1 MKNTHSNLITTKG
14 IHRSS
19 ISTNKDTMSQ
29 SKYHLAQFNIT
40 KLKADLDDP
49 IMKEFKDFLAPVNQL
64 AEESPGFVWRFKD
77 ETGDAAIDVE
87 TPFEDPMIFVNMSV
101 WENCESLRSYTYD
114 TVHSYF
120 LKSRK
125 KWSEKMDSHQVVLWW
140 IKEGHIPN
148 LEEAKQKLDQLETE
162 GPTPSAFGIQKIFDP
177 Q

>member
-1 MKNTHSNLITTKG
+1 MSNTT
-14 IHRSS
+14 
-19 ISTNKDTMSQ
+19 
-29 SKYHLAQFNIT
+29 YYLAQFNIT

-101 WENCESLRSYTYD
+101 WEDYESLRAYTYD

-125 KWSEKMDSHQVVLWW
+125 KWSEKMDNHQVVLWW
-140 IKEGHIPN
+140 IEAGHIPS
-148 LEEAKQKLDQLETE
+148 LEEAKSKLDQLEKQ
-162 GPTPSAFGIQKIFDP
+162 GSTPSAFGLRELYKADGKP
-177 Q
+177 LH